1 VDITITL
8 ELVAFVVLL
17 ALSAFFSSSE
27 TSLFSLNRLQL
38 EQMRQRRNPRVTLIQ
53 RLLSQPRHLI
63 VTILIGNELVNVAA
77 SVISAAIVI
86 KLLGPE
92 AKLLNLVI
100 MVPVL
105 LLVGEITPKTLA
117 IRNNVA
123 FASFQCRFVDLF
135 ARAITPLRWIIRQI
149 SEFFITLIV
158 GRERSPANII
168 TEDMVRSLAQEAVVD
183 GVLDSEE
190 ALYINRIFDFGDK
203 VLRDVMTPRSQIDYL
218 SATASLAEAAIHYQ
232 RTGHTKVPV
241 YKGSRD
247 AVVGVLYARDLLSK
261 DIEPGTAAY
270 DSGTVSDLMR
280 PAYFVPETKSVAD
293 LFYIFRKRKLSLALT
308 VDEYGGIIGL
318 VTMENLLECIFG
330 DILSRSELLRQGA
343 MNIVTLRENEYRVD
357 GAMTVRQFNRW
368 IGANLE
374 SDSVETIGGLLLHA
388 FGELP
393 SEGKSIV
400 VGGHE
405 FTVVS
410 VLRQRIA
417 MVTVEAAQGQSG
429 AGEPVANEPGP
440 STPGP
445 EPDPTSRGA

>member
-1 VDITITL
+1 MDITITL
-8 ELVAFVVLL
+8 ELVAFVVLM

-38 EQMRQRRNPRVTLIQ
+38 EQMRQHRNPRVTLIQ

-218 SATASLAEAAIHYQ
+218 PATASPGEAADNYK
-232 RTGHTKVPV
+232 RSGHTKVPV
-241 YKGSRD
+241 YKGGRD
-247 AVVGVLYARDLLSK
+247 TVVGVLYARDLLDA
-261 DIEPGTAAY
+261 DIG
-270 DSGTVSDLMR
+270 SGAPTDDMATVSDVMR

-308 VDEYGGIIGL
+308 VDEYGGITGL

-330 DILSRSELLRQGA
+330 DILSRSELMRQGA
-343 MNIVTLRENEYRVD
+343 LNIVTLRENEYRVD

-368 IGANLE
+368 VGADLE
-374 SDSVETIGGLLLHA
+374 SETAETIGGLLLHA
-388 FGELP
+388 FSELP
-393 SEGKSIV
+393 SEGRSIV
-400 VGGHE
+400 VGGLE
-405 FTVVS
+405 FTIVS
-410 VLRQRIA
+410 VARQRIA
-417 MVTVEAAQGQSG
+417 EITVRPALAQDLLPGPAASL
-429 AGEPVANEPGP
+429 PGP

-445 EPDPTSRGA
+445 EDDPSSPLE